1 MFFSLWF
8 ETSNVLLWNVGQ
20 ILWLH
25 HRWCLN
31 EMISF
36 LKLIGQEVPL
46 SWFDFRRFKSSDWS
60 IDQFEAP
67 SDILQYCACNSAF
80 WLCTKRC
87 WAVER
92 FTINRNN
99 LIRISHCYRLY
110 LKPLT
115 LIVLKHALQLIF
127 PQHNCLFEWTLYLWQ
142 LQGLCWII
150 WSRNKWH
157 FWFSHLFL
165 LQLLLEIHANLM
177 LSSVW
182 GEFSTLLSRGKR
194 SN

>member
-1 MFFSLWF
+1 MFFNLWF

-99 LIRISHCYRLY
+99 PIRISHCYRLY

-150 WSRNKWH
+150 WSRN
-157 FWFSHLFL
+157 
-165 LQLLLEIHANLM
+165 
-177 LSSVW
+177 
-182 GEFSTLLSRGKR
+182 
-194 SN
+194 

>member
-1 MFFSLWF
+1 MFFNLWF

-80 WLCTKRC
+80 DCALSG
-87 WAVER
+87 AE
-92 FTINRNN
+92 
-99 LIRISHCYRLY
+99 
-110 LKPLT
+110 PLRD
-115 LIVLKHALQLIF
+115 LQLTETI
-127 PQHNCLFEWTLYLWQ
+127 QYAYR
-142 LQGLCWII
+142 IVIDYI
-150 WSRNKWH
+150 WSLLPWL
-157 FWFSHLFL
+157 FWNTHY
-165 LQLLLEIHANLM
+165 
-177 LSSVW
+177 SSY
-182 GEFSTLLSRGKR
+182 FHNTIAS
-194 SN
+194 SNEHCTYDSFRVSAE